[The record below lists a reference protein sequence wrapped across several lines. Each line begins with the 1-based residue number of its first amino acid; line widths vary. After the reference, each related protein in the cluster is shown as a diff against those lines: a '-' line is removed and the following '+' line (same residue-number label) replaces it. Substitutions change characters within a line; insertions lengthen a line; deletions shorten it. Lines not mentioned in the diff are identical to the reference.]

1 MAAAPTADSALV
13 RRLRERD
20 RTAWDEVY
28 AVYAPRL
35 RAFAYRLAGNS
46 HDADDLVQET
56 FVRALPRLDRLD
68 PATVELGPYLFTT
81 LRNTF
86 LKRVERERRVAPVEE
101 VPEPDVP
108 APIEL
113 DPERRTLL
121 GDQQVEVQLANARL
135 APRQRLVLALREL
148 EDRSYAE
155 IGEIVGLKENA
166 VAQLISRARESLRT
180 ELRLAQVDPARL
192 PDECRAFLPAL
203 SRHLDGQLRG
213 AALERMLA
221 HLDSCVRCQDALASM
236 REASRR
242 YRAFIPPLASD
253 DAHAQSIDA
262 ELTAA
267 RYWERRP
274 GRALRLASRAGALAG
289 VLALAI
295 LLGAAGVG
303 AARLVSDG
311 DRPARTT
318 AFRPPAT
325 PAPTVNGEPHR
336 LKPVTI
342 VRRSTP
348 RRKAAP
354 PAKKAAPAVR
364 PKQKTTPEATVERVR
379 PAAEPRAVAA
389 PPPPRARPERAA
401 PVVTTTAS
409 VPVDR
414 VAPTTS
420 ITARPSDPTPA
431 PEAAFAF
438 AASERGAFFE
448 CRLDGDGY
456 EPCSSPVSY
465 SGLAPGAHVFAVR
478 ARDEAGNTGAPAEA
492 RWTVFV
498 PDTTPPATSIVSA
511 SASGGDASFSFSSSE
526 DGSAFQCALDGGAYE
541 ACASPRSYS
550 GLGYGPHAF
559 AVRATDP
566 AGNTGPAAT
575 HEWAIAQP
583 LPNLVVA
590 QLTETGF
597 TVSNVGT
604 APAGPFVVSVTLIGT
619 FSFSGLAPGQSA
631 TRVWSACRIGTL
643 TAVADRGRT
652 VAEWDEDDNVRSLVS
667 DC

>member
-1 MAAAPTADSALV
+1 
-13 RRLRERD
+13 
-20 RTAWDEVY
+20 
-28 AVYAPRL
+28 
-35 RAFAYRLAGNS
+35 
-46 HDADDLVQET
+46 
-56 FVRALPRLDRLD
+56 
-68 PATVELGPYLFTT
+68 
-81 LRNTF
+81 
-86 LKRVERERRVAPVEE
+86 
-101 VPEPDVP
+101 
-108 APIEL
+108 
-113 DPERRTLL
+113 
-121 GDQQVEVQLANARL
+121 
-135 APRQRLVLALREL
+135 
-148 EDRSYAE
+148 
-155 IGEIVGLKENA
+155 
-166 VAQLISRARESLRT
+166 
-180 ELRLAQVDPARL
+180 
-192 PDECRAFLPAL
+192 
-203 SRHLDGQLRG
+203 
-213 AALERMLA
+213 
-221 HLDSCVRCQDALASM
+221 
-236 REASRR
+236 
-242 YRAFIPPLASD
+242 
-253 DAHAQSIDA
+253 
-262 ELTAA
+262 
-267 RYWERRP
+267 
-274 GRALRLASRAGALAG
+274 
-289 VLALAI
+289 
-295 LLGAAGVG
+295 
-303 AARLVSDG
+303 
-311 DRPARTT
+311 
-318 AFRPPAT
+318 
-325 PAPTVNGEPHR
+325 
-336 LKPVTI
+336 
-342 VRRSTP
+342 
-348 RRKAAP
+348 
-354 PAKKAAPAVR
+354 
-364 PKQKTTPEATVERVR
+364 
-379 PAAEPRAVAA
+379 
-389 PPPPRARPERAA
+389 
-401 PVVTTTAS
+401 